1 MIKVQRI
8 YKYMGDEPTFKEDVI
23 LRLERIEKLLN
34 ERPTRNFNRTPVDAT
49 YENKK
54 NAHLTKLYNK
64 EILQPKATTLEYY
77 KIKYDEETKT
87 YS

>member
-1 MIKVQRI
+1 
-8 YKYMGDEPTFKEDVI
+8 MGDKPEFKQDVI

-34 ERPTRNFNRTPVDAT
+34 EGSQETLTERQLMQRMKTS
-49 YENKK
+49 K
-54 NAHLTKLYNK
+54 NAYLTKLNNK
-64 EILQPKATTLEYY
+64 DILQPKPTTLEYY

>member
-1 MIKVQRI
+1 
-8 YKYMGDEPTFKEDVI
+8 MGDKPGFKQDVI

-34 ERPTRNFNRTPVDAT
+34 ERSTRSFNRTPVDAT

-54 NAHLTKLYNK
+54 NAYLTKLNNK
-64 EILQPKATTLEYY
+64 DILQPKPTTLEYY

>member
-1 MIKVQRI
+1 
-8 YKYMGDEPTFKEDVI
+8 MGDKPEFKQDVI

-34 ERPTRNFNRTPVDAT
+34 ERSTRNVNRTPVDAT

-54 NAHLTKLYNK
+54 NAYLFKLRNGD
-64 EILQPKATTLEYY
+64 ILNPKPTTLEYY

>member
-1 MIKVQRI
+1 
-8 YKYMGDEPTFKEDVI
+8 MGDKLEFKQDVI

-34 ERPTRNFNRTPVDAT
+34 ERSARDMNSTPVDAT
-49 YENKK
+49 FENKK
-54 NAHLTKLYNK
+54 NVYLTKLNNK
-64 EILQPKATTLEYY
+64 DILQPKPTTLEYY

>member
-1 MIKVQRI
+1 
-8 YKYMGDEPTFKEDVI
+8 MGDKPDFKQDVI

-34 ERPTRNFNRTPVDAT
+34 ERSTRNFNRTPVDAT
-49 YENKK
+49 YENTK
-54 NAHLTKLYNK
+54 NAYLTNLNNK
-64 EILQPKATTLEYY
+64 DILQPKPTTLEYY

>member
-1 MIKVQRI
+1 
-8 YKYMGDEPTFKEDVI
+8 MGDKLEFKQDVI

-34 ERPTRNFNRTPVDAT
+34 ERSARDMNSTPVDAT

-54 NAHLTKLYNK
+54 NAYLTKLNNK
-64 EILQPKATTLEYY
+64 DILQPKPTTLEYY

>member
-1 MIKVQRI
+1 
-8 YKYMGDEPTFKEDVI
+8 MGDKPEYAKLLAKAEFKQDVI
-23 LRLERIEKLLN
+23 LRLERIEKLLH

-54 NAHLTKLYNK
+54 NTYLTKLNNK
-64 EILQPKATTLEYY
+64 EILQPKQTTLDYY
-77 KIKYDEETKT
+77 KIKYNEETKT

>member
-1 MIKVQRI
+1 
-8 YKYMGDEPTFKEDVI
+8 MGDKLEFKQDVI

-34 ERPTRNFNRTPVDAT
+34 ERSARDMNSTPVDAT
-49 YENKK
+49 FENKK
-54 NAHLTKLYNK
+54 NAYLTKLNNK
-64 EILQPKATTLEYY
+64 DILQPKPTTLEYY

>member
-1 MIKVQRI
+1 
-8 YKYMGDEPTFKEDVI
+8 MGDKPEFKQDVI
-23 LRLERIEKLLN
+23 FRLERIEKLLN
-34 ERPTRNFNRTPVDAT
+34 ERFTRNFNRAPVDAT

-54 NAHLTKLYNK
+54 NAYLTKLNNK
-64 EILQPKATTLEYY
+64 DILQPKPTTLEYY